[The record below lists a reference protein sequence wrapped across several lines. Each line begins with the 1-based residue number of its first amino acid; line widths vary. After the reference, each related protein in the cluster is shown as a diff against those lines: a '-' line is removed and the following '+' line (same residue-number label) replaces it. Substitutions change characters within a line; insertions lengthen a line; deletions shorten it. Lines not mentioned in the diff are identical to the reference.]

1 MNPKIDIT
9 ITDSHGDYER
19 LTSDN
24 FELYEVCINNE
35 RVYISTQLDEPKLE
49 NNKLQERIEW
59 LEDELRKER
68 SASATFI
75 EMIRACQ
82 ENDTKL
88 RELVIKNWHIALS
101 ERNVLRE
108 HKIDPK
114 GGTYIAALDDEIATA
129 KDHMSKLGIEV
140 L

>member
-9 ITDSHGDYER
+9 ITDSHGDYEM

-24 FELYEVCINNE
+24 FEPYEVCINNE
-35 RVYISTQLDEPKLE
+35 LVCTPTRLDELESENTKL
-49 NNKLQERIEW
+49 KERIKW
-59 LEDELRKER
+59 LEDELRKQR
-68 SASATFI
+68 SASATFM
-75 EMIRACQ
+75 EMIKAYQ
-82 ENDTKL
+82 EDDTKL

-101 ERNVLRE
+101 ERNLLRE
-108 HKIDPK
+108 HKIDPD
-114 GGTYIAALDDEIATA
+114 GGTYVTALDDEIATA